1 MISPDEVLVWFS
13 RKYGRMSQWGSSR
26 VPSYPFAQSSA
37 FIVFSARPISYTP
50 PFLCQRP
57 SVSLIGQAG
66 DARISITI
74 YTMAER
80 HPGSILI
87 RGELWTADGVLD

>member
-50 PFLCQRP
+50 PFLCQRLRCHWLGERAMLASLSP
-57 SVSLIGQAG
+57 S
-66 DARISITI
+66 
-74 YTMAER
+74 
-80 HPGSILI
+80 I
-87 RGELWTADGVLD
+87 RWRRDTQTQF